1 MDQGRHGRSPLNH
14 REGRR
19 AVLSGALAVGLGLPL
34 LQWCPRLAPEA
45 LAQAGDPKS
54 QRPQGGDRFAFRDG
68 VRAGAVVKTADV
80 PAGGPP
86 VPVFPID
93 AKSGVVRDGSRLNQ
107 VLLVRL
113 GTADLDEATRARA
126 ADGIV
131 AYSGICTH
139 AGCDITLWKAEAR
152 RFGCPCHESE
162 FDPKDGGR
170 VVGGPAPRRLPGLP
184 IKIVEGVP
192 VASGGF
198 TGRPGFQAG

>member
-1 MDQGRHGRSPLNH
+1 MSQGRQGYSPLNR

-19 AVLSGALAVGLGLPL
+19 AVLGGALALGLGIPL
-34 LQWCPRLAPEA
+34 LPWCPRLAVPA
-45 LAQAGDPKS
+45 SAQSGDPRS
-54 QRPQGGDRFAFRDG
+54 QRPQSGDRFAFRDG
-68 VRAGAVVKTADV
+68 ARAGEVVTAADLPV
-80 PAGGPP
+80 GGPP
-86 VPVFPID
+86 VFAYPKD
-93 AKSGVVRDGSRLNQ
+93 AGNAVVRDGSRLNQ

-113 GTADLDEATRARA
+113 APADLAESTRPRA

-131 AYSGICTH
+131 AYSGVCTH

-170 VVGGPAPRRLPGLP
+170 VVGGPAPRRLPGVPVKL
-184 IKIVEGVP
+184 VDGVP

-198 TGRPGFQAG
+198 TGRPGFQTG